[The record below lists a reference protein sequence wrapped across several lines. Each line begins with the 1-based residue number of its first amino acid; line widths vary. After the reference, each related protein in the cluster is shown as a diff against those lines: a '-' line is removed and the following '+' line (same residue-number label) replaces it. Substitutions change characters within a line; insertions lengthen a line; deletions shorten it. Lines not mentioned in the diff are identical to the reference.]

1 MNATLD
7 ASILVRQQ
15 PFSMQAE
22 QALLGG
28 LMASN
33 GLIDVAD
40 GLTESDFFYEDHRKI
55 FKVLTRQI
63 AAGKQADLV
72 TVWESMSDDERVDLP
87 YLNELA
93 QFPFSG
99 RSFRRYVDIVRG
111 HSLSRRLMS
120 AGDEI
125 TTLAADTER
134 DFDERLEQATALLNG
149 LQTEEARDEWVTA
162 ADGMVS
168 HSQVLESRS
177 EGKSNAWPTGL
188 DDLDDVLDGGL
199 MPGSLY
205 VIGARPSMGKTA
217 FGMSIGLNMAQH
229 RPVGMLSMEM
239 SHADLNDRITAM
251 LSHVSMSMVK
261 RPSKGLEWDRIIDG
275 CEKARTLRWFAS
287 DESNLTIHKVRVK
300 ARRLQRKHGL
310 EVLIV
315 DYIGLMSGADPK
327 QPRAYQLEEIS
338 RGLKSLA
345 KELGIAV
352 VCLAQVNRKVEERA
366 DATPSLS
373 DLRDSGAIEQDAD
386 SVMFIHRPV
395 QARPELGPDWRYY
408 AKLTVAKNRQGRSGC
423 VVNLTYLGEQTRF
436 SGWSGPAPAVWLP
449 ARVARKG
456 MSDE

>member
-1 MNATLD
+1 MNAPVD
-7 ASILVRQQ
+7 ASMLTRQQ

-28 LMASN
+28 LMMQN
-33 GLIDVAD
+33 GLFELAEALTAD
-40 GLTESDFFYEDHRKI
+40 EFFYDDHRKV
-55 FKVLTRQI
+55 FKVIARQLTT
-63 AAGKQADLV
+63 GKSADVV
-72 TVWESMSDDERVDLP
+72 TVFESMRDEDRVDLP
-87 YLNELA
+87 YLSEMCGFMPSA
-93 QFPFSG
+93 A
-99 RSFRRYVDIVRG
+99 SFRRYVEIVRG
-111 HSLSRRLMS
+111 HALSRRLMA

-125 TTLAADTER
+125 ASLAAETER
-134 DFDERLEQATALLNG
+134 AFDERLEQATSLLNS
-149 LQTEEARDEWVTA
+149 LQAEESRDEWVTA
-162 ADGMVS
+162 ADGMVT
-168 HSQVLESRS
+168 HSQVLEERS
-177 EGKSNAWPTGL
+177 EGKRSAWATGL
-188 DDLDDVLDGGL
+188 ADLDEVLDGGL
-199 MPGSLY
+199 IPGSLY

-217 FGMSIGLNMAQH
+217 FGMTIGLNMAQS

-251 LSHVSMSMVK
+251 LAHVSMSMVK
-261 RPSKGLEWDRIIDG
+261 RPSKGLQWDRIIEG
-275 CEKARTLRWFAS
+275 CDKAKTLRWFAS
-287 DESNLTIHKVRVK
+287 DESNLTIHKVRIK

-315 DYIGLMSGADPK
+315 DYIGLMAGTDQK

-386 SVMFIHRPV
+386 SVMFIHRPI
-395 QARPELGPDWRYY
+395 QARPDLGPEWAHY
-408 AKLTVAKNRQGRSGC
+408 ARLHVAKNRQGRSGC
-423 VVNLTYLGEQTRF
+423 VVDLSYLGEQTRF
-436 SGWSGPAPAVWLP
+436 SNWQGPAPVSA